1 MSIPTLEAPLTLFA
15 RHNRPS
21 PPFAQFAR
29 LATHLLFLTPL
40 ILAPASVAAPEDES
54 LTLELKEARADEVF
68 QLIESI
74 IATPIVVAACGA
86 EAKVDVALKNAPA
99 SVVVSVVAREAGLVV
114 TRQGSALVLVCAPE
128 AAAVRTLLNEP
139 VTLEA
144 NALPLDVLV
153 ASLAKASGLQTGP
166 DLPRTPVTA
175 RLVGVRRET
184 ALRALAETAG
194 LAGLVISDGRIKV
207 LTLPLQP

>member
-1 MSIPTLEAPLTLFA
+1 LTLSA
-15 RHNRPS
+15 RYKRSS
-21 PPFAQFAR
+21 PPFPQFAR
-29 LATHLLFLTPL
+29 LAAHLLFLTPL
-40 ILAPASVAAPEDES
+40 MLAPASFAASEDEP

-68 QLIESI
+68 QLLESI
-74 IATPIVVAACGA
+74 IATPIVVPACGA
-86 EAKVDVALKNAPA
+86 KAKIDVALKNAPA

-139 VTLEA
+139 ITLDA
-144 NALPLDVLV
+144 KALPLDVLV
-153 ASLAKASGLQTGP
+153 ASLAQAAGLQTGP
-166 DLPRTPVTA
+166 GLPPTPVTA

-194 LAGLVISDGRIKV
+194 LAGLVISDGRITV
-207 LTLPLQP
+207 LALPSQP